1 MKIGVD
7 IRVLMD
13 EYYSGVSEYAA
24 NLLRALYRQD
34 ENNNYKLFY
43 NSWHNLDTRLSQ
55 WNNERS
61 QVIGR
66 HWPNKIFNY
75 LFQKT
80 LNYPKLDKILGGVD
94 VFWSPHF
101 NFTRLSSSATGLKR
115 IITVHDLSFL
125 RYPEF
130 FSLRKNLWHQALNVK
145 KTLQEA
151 DKIIAIS
158 QNTKNDIME
167 LVGIAPEKIA
177 VIYSGVNL
185 IKREVSAEERQEFL
199 NKHQLS
205 GRFILYL
212 GNIEPRKNIEGTI
225 AAFNDLRTK
234 DAAGRHELS
243 DLKLILAGA
252 TGWKNKKIYQAY
264 QKSPYKNSIK
274 FLGYISEKDKDI
286 LYSSASVFIYPSFYE
301 GFGFPPLEAMVYG
314 LPVVCSNTS
323 SLPEVVGPAALM
335 INPYQTEEIREA
347 LEMILRDDKIRTRLI
362 NEGYQR
368 IKLFSWEKTATQ
380 YLQVFEEVYASQREK
395 K

>member
-24 NLLRALYRQD
+24 NLLKVLFEQD
-34 ENNNYKLFY
+34 KNNNYKLFY
-43 NSWHNLDTRLSQ
+43 NSWHNLETRLNK

-66 HWPNKIFNY
+66 HYPNKIFNY
-75 LFQKT
+75 FLQKT
-80 LNYPKLDKILGGVD
+80 LGYPKLDKVLGGVNI
-94 VFWSPHF
+94 FWSPHF
-101 NFTRLSSSATGLKR
+101 NFTHLSASKDLKK

-130 FSLRKNLWHQALNVK
+130 FSLRKNFWHHALNVK
-145 KTLQEA
+145 KILREA

-158 QNTKNDIME
+158 QNTKNDIIE
-167 LVGIAPEKIA
+167 LTGVAPEKIV

-185 IKREVSAEERQEFL
+185 IKREVSAEERQGFL
-199 NKHQLS
+199 DKHQLS

-212 GNIEPRKNIEGTI
+212 GNIEPRKNISGII
-225 AAFNDLRTK
+225 AAFNNLKTK
-234 DAAGRHELS
+234 DAAEGGQLS

-252 TGWKNKKIYQAY
+252 SGWKNKKIYDVYQA
-264 QKSPYKNSIK
+264 SLYKNDIR
-274 FLGYISEKDKDI
+274 FLGYISQKEKDI
-286 LYSSASVFIYPSFYE
+286 LYNISSVFVYPSFYE

-323 SLPEVVGPAALM
+323 SLPEVVGSAALM
-335 INPYQTEEIREA
+335 VNPFKTEEIGEA
-347 LEMILRDDKIRTRLI
+347 LEIVLTDEVVRERLI
-362 NEGYQR
+362 NQGYER
-368 IKLFSWEKTATQ
+368 LKLFSWKKTAAQ
-380 YLQVFEEVYASQREK
+380 YLQVFKEVYESEK
-395 K
+395 VKK